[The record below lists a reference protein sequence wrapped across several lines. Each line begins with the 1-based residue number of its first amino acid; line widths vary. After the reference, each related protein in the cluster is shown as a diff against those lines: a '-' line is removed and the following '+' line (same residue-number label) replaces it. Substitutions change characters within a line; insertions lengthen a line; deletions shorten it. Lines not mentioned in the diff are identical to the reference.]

1 MRYLFDPSTFNP
13 KIQELIQYH
22 VNVLEFSYGQDLNG
36 SELEIYHVSE
46 YILTL
51 SIKTLEELDPTETF
65 MGLQPI
71 NFIGLPPDEHKYLFQ
86 ILISDKWPRRSHSKT
101 T

>member
-22 VNVLEFSYGQDLNG
+22 VNVLEFSYGQDLMD
-36 SELEIYHVSE
+36 SELEVHHVSK

-51 SIKTLEELDPTETF
+51 SIKTTEELDPIET
-65 MGLQPI
+65 I
-71 NFIGLPPDEHKYLFQ
+71 IGLRPRNEHHYLFQ
-86 ILISDKWPRRSHSKT
+86 ILISDKWPRQSHSKT

>member
-1 MRYLFDPSTFNP
+1 MRYLFDISTFNP
-13 KIQELIQYH
+13 KVQELIQYYI
-22 VNVLEFSYGQDLNG
+22 NVLEFSYGQDLQD
-36 SELEIYHVSE
+36 SELQVHHVSK

-51 SIKTLEELDPTETF
+51 SIKTTEELDPTETII
-65 MGLQPI
+65 GLQP
-71 NFIGLPPDEHKYLFQ
+71 LSEYQYLFQ

>member
-22 VNVLEFSYGQDLNG
+22 VNVLEFTYGQDLID
-36 SELEIYHVSE
+36 SELKVHHVSK
-46 YILTL
+46 YLLTL
-51 SIKTLEELDPTETF
+51 SIKTTEELDPTETII
-65 MGLQPI
+65 GLQPL
-71 NFIGLPPDEHKYLFQ
+71 NEHNYLFQ

>member
-1 MRYLFDPSTFNP
+1 MRYLNTMRYLFDPSTFDP

-22 VNVLEFSYGQDLNG
+22 VNVLEFSYGQDLMDA
-36 SELEIYHVSE
+36 ELEVHHISK

-51 SIKTLEELDPTETF
+51 SIKTTEELDPTET
-65 MGLQPI
+65 I
-71 NFIGLPPDEHKYLFQ
+71 IGLHPLNEHRYLFQ